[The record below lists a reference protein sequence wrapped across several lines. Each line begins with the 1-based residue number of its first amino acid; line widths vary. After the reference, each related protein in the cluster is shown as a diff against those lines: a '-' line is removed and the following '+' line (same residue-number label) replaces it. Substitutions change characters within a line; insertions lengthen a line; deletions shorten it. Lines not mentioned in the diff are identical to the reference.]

1 MNDMLVKV
9 LFTLLGLY
17 SGLLTWLLR
26 TAWAD
31 MKAQAKELEKMKL
44 GCAEHRE
51 ALRTATAAETDRLV
65 AKIARMIDDKMENW
79 WNRVELDLIKR
90 GRLPT
95 GTEVKDD

>member
-31 MKAQAKELEKMKL
+31 LKAQAEKLEKMKL
-44 GCAEHRE
+44 SCAEHRE
-51 ALRTATAAETDRLV
+51 AMQKATAAETDRLV
-65 AKIARMIDDKMENW
+65 AKIARMMDDKLESW
-79 WNRVELDLIKR
+79 WNRIELDLVKG
-90 GRLPT
+90 GRLPV
-95 GTEVKDD
+95 GKEAKDD